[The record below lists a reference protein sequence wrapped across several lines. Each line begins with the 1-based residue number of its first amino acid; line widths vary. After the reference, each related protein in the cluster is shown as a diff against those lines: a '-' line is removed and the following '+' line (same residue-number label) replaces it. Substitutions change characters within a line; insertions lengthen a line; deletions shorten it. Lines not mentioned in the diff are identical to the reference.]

1 MKWSYHLFRAFGID
15 VRVHSSFLIFLGLF
29 SLKAAFD
36 NGIAAALYWVGLFC
50 TVFVLVVLHEF
61 GHSLT
66 AIHFGVPVRDI
77 TLLPIGGVARLDR
90 PPREPWHEFLIAI
103 AGPAVN
109 FVLAIV
115 LLFVAV
121 PAALAEALADLK
133 FLPSQFLLHL
143 WVLNVVLLVFNLI
156 PAFPMDGGRVLRS
169 LLAMRLG
176 YLRATRIATQV
187 SKYLCILLFVWG
199 LLSAHWLLCFITVF
213 LYLGALAE
221 LQSAEAA
228 QAYRATQDSDS
239 QPSGQPAWWSQ
250 YPSDGMPHVSQ
261 TGPFAPPPP
270 GSVPQPDLTAR
281 YEELKARGEKVTPV
295 YSGGRIIA
303 VIRQTD

>member
-15 VRVHSSFLIFLGLF
+15 VRVHSSFIIFLGLF

-36 NGIAAALYWVGLFC
+36 SGIAAALYWVALFC

-77 TLLPIGGVARLDR
+77 TLLPIGGVARLER
-90 PPREPWHEFLIAI
+90 PPSQPWHEFLIAI
-103 AGPAVN
+103 AGPGVN

-115 LLFVAV
+115 LLIVAV
-121 PAALAEALADLK
+121 PAALAEVLAELT
-133 FLPSQFLLHL
+133 FSPGQFLVHL
-143 WVLNVVLLVFNLI
+143 WVLNLVLLVFNLV

-169 LLAMRLG
+169 LLAMRMG
-176 YLRATRIATQV
+176 YLRSTRIATKV
-187 SKYLCILLFVWG
+187 SKYLCILLFIWG
-199 LLSAHWLLCFITVF
+199 LVSSHWMLCFITVF

-221 LQSAEAA
+221 LRAVESG
-228 QAYRATQDSDS
+228 QAYRTAQDSA
-239 QPSGQPAWWSQ
+239 PPPPGQPTWWSQ

-261 TGPFAPPPP
+261 PGPFTPPPT
-270 GSVPQPDLTAR
+270 GNTPQPDLTAR
-281 YEELKARGEKVTPV
+281 YEELKAQGERVTPV